1 MYKCEN
7 NYINNSENLKI
18 LQTLNSIDLPWKYNS
33 LENFFF
39 HQIIID
45 GKVVSYF
52 SDLLEPFTLK
62 IKNKIQH
69 ANYILVQKNI
79 KTKPILETKNSF
91 KEDSSI
97 KSYYFVNTSNGYVSI
112 NLNDEVPFLQ
122 NRVLLFDNQLTNKI
136 FTPTD
141 YNQFLIEIMYLK

>member
-7 NYINNSENLKI
+7 NYIENTQNLKI

-33 LENFFF
+33 LENFFL

-69 ANYILVQKNI
+69 ANYIMVQKNI
-79 KTKPILETKNSF
+79 ESKPILKTKNSF
-91 KEDSSI
+91 KEDNSI
-97 KSYYFVNTSNGYVSI
+97 KAYYFVNTSNGHITI
-112 NLNDEVPFLQ
+112 NLYDKVNFLQ

-141 YNQFLIEIMYLK
+141 CNQFLVEIMYLK

>member
-7 NYINNSENLKI
+7 NYIENTQNLKI

-33 LENFFF
+33 LENFFL

-52 SDLLEPFTLK
+52 SDLIEPFTLK

-69 ANYILVQKNI
+69 ANYLMVQKNI
-79 KTKPILETKNSF
+79 ESKPILENKNSF
-91 KEDSSI
+91 KEDTSI
-97 KSYYFVNTSNGYVSI
+97 KAYYFVNTSNGHITI
-112 NLNDEVPFLQ
+112 NLYDKVNFLQ

-141 YNQFLIEIMYLK
+141 CNQFLVEIMYLK